1 MRTIIVGG
9 VAGGMSAATR
19 LRRLDETADIVIFER
34 GDHVSFANCG
44 LPYYLGGV
52 ITRRQDLLLQTPAS
66 LAARFRLDVRVR
78 HEVTAID
85 PNART
90 VTVTDLDSG
99 AVRTEPYDHLVLSL
113 GAAPVRPP
121 IPGIERALTL
131 RDVADV
137 DQMLAASQAAA
148 AAGAR
153 AVVIGAGFIGVE
165 VVENLR
171 HRGLSV
177 TLVELADQVLP
188 PLEPELAALVA
199 DELIAHDVRLR
210 LRRQVVEIGPDR
222 VTLDDGESVP
232 ADLVVAAIGVR
243 PQTDLATTAGV
254 TLGPNGG
261 ILVDHRMATNVPGIY
276 AVGDMVEKHNPL
288 TGTSG
293 LVPLANV
300 ANKQGRRVADAIAGL
315 TVPEQTRD
323 AVGTAVVGVFG
334 LTAAATGLNTRRA
347 AAAQLNAVAIHT
359 HPASHAG
366 YYPGATPM
374 HLVLLIEPGTG
385 RILGAQGVGGEAVAR
400 RIDVLATAIQGG
412 LTAVDL
418 IDLEVAYAPQYGSA
432 KDAVNQLGYVAD
444 GVLSTERIVGWRQ
457 ATDVVTNGGT
467 LLDVRTAGEFA
478 AGAIPGARNIP
489 VDELRDRHGELPQG
503 PVTVYC
509 QVGQRGHVA
518 TRLLTQLG
526 YQVANLDGGYLTW
539 SAGQRATSLAQG

>member
-19 LRRLDETADIVIFER
+19 LRRLDEAADIVVFER

-52 ITRRQDLLLQTPAS
+52 ITRRQDLLLQTPQS

-78 HEVTAID
+78 HDITAID
-85 PNART
+85 PAQHT
-90 VTVTDLDSG
+90 VTVTDLDTG
-99 AVRTEPYDHLVLSL
+99 MTRTESYDHLVLSL

-137 DQMLAASQAAA
+137 DRMLAASEAAA
-148 AAGAR
+148 AAGAS

-171 HRGLSV
+171 HRGLNV

-199 DELIAHDVRLR
+199 DELIAHEVQLR
-210 LRRQVVEIGPDR
+210 LRHQVVEIGPDT
-222 VTLDDGESVP
+222 VTLDDGEVVA

-243 PQTDLATTAGV
+243 PQTELATAAGV
-254 TLGPNGG
+254 AVGPNGG
-261 ILVDHRMATNVPGIY
+261 ILVDHTMATNVPGIY

-293 LVPLANV
+293 LIPLANV

-315 TVPEQTRD
+315 PVPKQTRD
-323 AVGTAVVGVFG
+323 AIGTAVVGAFG

-347 AAAQLNAVAIHT
+347 AAAQLTAVAIHT

-374 HLVLLIEPGTG
+374 HLMLLVEPDTG
-385 RILGAQGVGGEAVAR
+385 RILGAQGVGGEGVAR

-444 GVLSTERIVGWRQ
+444 GVLSTERIVGWRH
-457 ATDVVTNGGT
+457 ASDILAKGGT
-467 LLDVRTAGEFA
+467 LLDVRTSGEFA

-489 VDELRDRHGELPQG
+489 VDELRERHGELPDG